1 MNFKNLKLRNKL
13 FIGFGGILILSMA
26 IGIIAFRA
34 SSKYAQLSEECMYN
48 LNITRFLLEKQTDHL
63 KWAGKVADLFL
74 NNEKELNVQIDGTKC
89 AFGKWYY
96 EFTQS
101 NDFAKLPD
109 NVKSTLLSVEEP
121 HRRLHESAKHIKQQW
136 EQNNDDIYNKCLGI
150 YRGESQVLL
159 AGIMEKFN
167 ETFSL
172 LDKHNAILKENK
184 DKSLASMKVSII
196 TILIIAIIAGLVLA
210 VFTSGLITKPLNKI
224 VANLKILANAEGD
237 LTKRIELNQ
246 SDEMGDLAKYVNKV
260 LDVFREIVGNIMET
274 AKEVGAGCEQVG
286 LNSGKILD
294 GSEQLASSAQETSSA
309 VMEIHRSIQEVLKSV
324 DLQTSSV
331 AETSSSVE
339 EMARNIKQVFSNIQS
354 QASAVNESTAAVEQM
369 VASIKQIAQNS
380 DKVFDIAKETSR
392 KADEGSDAVKET
404 VNGMQEIA
412 ASSEKINDII
422 GVITG
427 IASQTNLLA
436 LNAAIEAARA
446 GDAGKGFAV
455 VADEVRNLAEQSA
468 QAAKEITSL
477 IKDANTKAQNG
488 VQLARR
494 VDSVIGDMIGAV
506 SNVRQL
512 IEEVNISANEQ
523 KKGAEEIAEAMERV
537 NRITQQTLASM
548 EEQERGAQEISRA
561 MQDLAKVSE
570 EINAAMNEQASGSEQ
585 ISKSVDEVSRVA
597 AENESGAKQSVT
609 VSDNLIQQ
617 SRKLDSIVNKF
628 KI

>member
-13 FIGFGGILILSMA
+13 LIGFGGLLLLSLA
-26 IGIIAFRA
+26 IGFIAFQK
-34 SSKYAQLSEECMYN
+34 SNTYAQISEDCMYN

-74 NNEKELNVQIDGTKC
+74 NNENELNVQIDGTKC

-96 EFTQS
+96 EFTRS
-101 NDFAKLPD
+101 ADFAKLPD
-109 NVKSTLLSVEEP
+109 NIKSTLLSVEEP
-121 HRRLHESAKHIKQQW
+121 HRKLHDSAKLIKQQW
-136 EQNNDDIYNKCLGI
+136 EQNNAGVYKKCLSI
-150 YRGESQVLL
+150 YREDSQVLL
-159 AGIMEKFN
+159 AAIMEKFN
-167 ETFSL
+167 EVFSQF
-172 LDKHNAILKENK
+172 DEHNAKLKENK
-184 DKSLASMKVSII
+184 DKSLASMRVSII
-196 TILIIAIIAGLVLA
+196 TILISAIILGVFLACFTAGLIA
-210 VFTSGLITKPLNKI
+210 KPLNKI

-246 SDEMGDLAKYVNKV
+246 ADEMGDLAKYVNKV
-260 LDVFREIVGNIMET
+260 LDIFGEIVRNIMET
-274 AKEVGAGCEQVG
+274 AKEVGSGCEQVG

-331 AETSSSVE
+331 TETSSSVE
-339 EMARNIKQVFSNIQS
+339 EMSRNIKQVFSNIQS
-354 QASAVNESTAAVEQM
+354 QASAVNESTAAVEKM
-369 VASIKQIAQNS
+369 VSSIKQIAQNS
-380 DKVFDIAKETSR
+380 DKVTEIAKETSR
-392 KADEGSDAVKET
+392 KADEGSEAVKET

-412 ASSEKINDII
+412 TSSDKINNII

-477 IKDANTKAQNG
+477 IKDANAKAQKG
-488 VQLARR
+488 VQLTQR

-506 SNVRQL
+506 SNVGQL
-512 IEEVNISANEQ
+512 IEEVNVSANEQ
-523 KKGAEEIAEAMERV
+523 KKGAEEIAEAMENV

-548 EEQERGAQEISRA
+548 EEQEKGTQEISKA

-597 AENESGAKQSVT
+597 GENESGAKQSVT
-609 VSDNLIQQ
+609 VADNLIQQ
-617 SRKLDSIVNKF
+617 SRKLNSIVNKF